1 MDSVSLYSPCLGVKG
16 LDESEL
22 NLTLLAVQ
30 GRLIDGSA
38 TQAKLE
44 MSMVCNNLENVNDVR
59 IQGLIVDVEVDVHNR
74 TSIMYLLPDSKG
86 F

>member
-1 MDSVSLYSPCLGVKG
+1 MFILPLLLGVKG

-22 NLTLLAVQ
+22 NLTLLAVESHH
-30 GRLIDGSA
+30 IDSSPNESELKVGMSA
-38 TQAKLE
+38 NKLE
-44 MSMVCNNLENVNDVR
+44 QSDNAGIQSLIADVK
-59 IQGLIVDVEVDVHNR
+59 VDVHNR